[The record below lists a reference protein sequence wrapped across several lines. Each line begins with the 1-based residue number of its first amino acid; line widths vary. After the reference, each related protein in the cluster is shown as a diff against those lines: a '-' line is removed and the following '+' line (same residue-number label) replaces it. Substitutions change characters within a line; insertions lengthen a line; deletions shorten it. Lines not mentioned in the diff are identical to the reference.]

1 MSTLARKLSP
11 VILFLAVPA
20 GPLFAQA
27 TVSSSGQPAGTLE
40 QRVERMERMMQSQGL
55 LEILQQVQQLQQ
67 DISLLRGEIETH
79 NYNLDQLTRRQRDL
93 YADMDRRLQQLEGGG
108 TVLPADG
115 TTGTLNPS
123 GMDSPP
129 LETLS
134 AIGDNSQSTT
144 GSVASNNSLQV
155 EVISSAP
162 AQQTAANP
170 MTRPGAQAPVNTTQ
184 LPPSTQIQGAG
195 QTVQP
200 NVPAQVQ
207 ADVVGMS
214 GNSSMPATTATTAG
228 NADPVQL
235 QAEYQQAFNLLRQS
249 LYDQAIRAF
258 QQFLTNHPN
267 DRYSD
272 NAQYWLAEAYYVKR
286 EFPLALDEYNKV
298 ITNFPESQKV
308 SDAMLKVGFTM
319 IELGQIDNAREHLQ
333 ALIRQQPDSTV
344 ARLADER
351 LKQLG
356 SATQQVVPEP
366 AN

>member
-1 MSTLARKLSP
+1 
-11 VILFLAVPA
+11 
-20 GPLFAQA
+20 
-27 TVSSSGQPAGTLE
+27 
-40 QRVERMERMMQSQGL
+40 
-55 LEILQQVQQLQQ
+55 
-67 DISLLRGEIETH
+67 
-79 NYNLDQLTRRQRDL
+79 
-93 YADMDRRLQQLEGGG
+93 
-108 TVLPADG
+108 
-115 TTGTLNPS
+115 
-123 GMDSPP
+123 MDSPP

-134 AIGDNSQSTT
+134 AVGGPAQSGA
-144 GSVASNNSLQV
+144 GSVPSNNTLQV
-155 EVISSAP
+155 EVISSAATQP
-162 AQQTAANP
+162 PANP
-170 MTRPGAQAPVNTTQ
+170 MAAGGAQPSANMAQ
-184 LPPSTQIQGAG
+184 LPASSQMQGATG
-195 QTVQP
+195 QIVP
-200 NVPAQVQ
+200 SAPPAQVQ

-214 GNSSMPATTATTAG
+214 GSAMPATTPASAG
-228 NADPVQL
+228 SADPVQL

-249 LYDQAIRAF
+249 LYDQAIRSF

-286 EFPLALDEYNKV
+286 EYPLALDEYNKV

>member
-1 MSTLARKLSP
+1 MARLFYKLSP
-11 VILFLAVPA
+11 ALLLLVVPA

-27 TVSSSGQPAGTLE
+27 TVTSTAQPAGTIE
-40 QRVERMERMMQSQGL
+40 QRVERIERMLQSQGL
-55 LEILQQVQQLQQ
+55 LEILQQLQQLQQ
-67 DISLLRGEIETH
+67 DISQLRGDIETH

-93 YADMDRRLQQLEGGG
+93 YADMDRRLQQLEVGG

-115 TTGTLNPS
+115 TAGVINPPS
-123 GMDSPP
+123 DAPP
-129 LETLS
+129 LETLAAMRDPADSS
-134 AIGDNSQSTT
+134 AMSIP
-144 GSVASNNSLQV
+144 SNNALQV
-155 EVISSAP
+155 EVISSVPMQQTPTSQTGPGTQQAAQSGQAP
-162 AQQTAANP
+162 APTPADIA
-170 MTRPGAQAPVNTTQ
+170 TTSVATSASTTAPV
-184 LPPSTQIQGAG
+184 S
-195 QTVQP
+195 
-200 NVPAQVQ
+200 
-207 ADVVGMS
+207 
-214 GNSSMPATTATTAG
+214 
-228 NADPVQL
+228 ADPVQL

-258 QQFLTNHPN
+258 QQYLTSHPN

-286 EFPLALDEYNKV
+286 EFPLALEEYNKV
-298 ITNFPESQKV
+298 VTNFPESQKV

-356 SATQQVVPEP
+356 SATQQLVPEQ

>member
-1 MSTLARKLSP
+1 MATLARKLSP
-11 VILFLAVPA
+11 FILLLAVPA

-27 TVSSSGQPAGTLE
+27 TVSSSSQPAGTLE
-40 QRVERMERMMQSQGL
+40 QRVERMDRMMQSQGL

-67 DISLLRGEIETH
+67 DISQLRGEIETH

-144 GSVASNNSLQV
+144 GSVPSNNSLQV

-162 AQQTAANP
+162 TQQTAANP
-170 MTRPGAQAPVNTTQ
+170 MTRPGAQAPVNTTP

-195 QTVQP
+195 QTVQTDAP
-200 NVPAQVQ
+200 TQVQ

-214 GNSSMPATTATTAG
+214 DTTPAAATATPPVS
-228 NADPVQL
+228 ADPVQL

-286 EFPLALDEYNKV
+286 EYPLALDEYNKV

>member
-1 MSTLARKLSP
+1 MATLARKLSP
-11 VILFLAVPA
+11 FILLLAVPA
-20 GPLFAQA
+20 GQVFAQA

-67 DISLLRGEIETH
+67 DISQLRGEIETH
-79 NYNLDQLTRRQRDL
+79 NYNLVQLTRRQRDL
-93 YADMDRRLQQLEGGG
+93 YADMDSRLQQLEGGG
-108 TVLPADG
+108 AVLPVDG
-115 TTGTLNPS
+115 TTGMVTPS

-134 AIGDNSQSTT
+134 AVGGPAQSGA
-144 GSVASNNSLQV
+144 GSVPSNNTLQV
-155 EVISSAP
+155 EVISSAATQP
-162 AQQTAANP
+162 PANP
-170 MTRPGAQAPVNTTQ
+170 MAAGGGQPSANMAQ
-184 LPPSTQIQGAG
+184 LPASSQMQGATG
-195 QTVQP
+195 QVVQSAP
-200 NVPAQVQ
+200 PAQVQ

-214 GNSSMPATTATTAG
+214 GSAVPATTPASAG
-228 NADPVQL
+228 SADPAQL

-286 EFPLALDEYNKV
+286 EYPLALDEYNKV

>member
-1 MSTLARKLSP
+1 MANLVRKLSP
-11 VILFLAVPA
+11 VVLLLAVPA

-27 TVSSSGQPAGTLE
+27 TVSSSGQQPAGTLE

-115 TTGTLNPS
+115 TA

-134 AIGDNSQSTT
+134 AIGDTASSAT
-144 GSVASNNSLQV
+144 GPANANNSLQV
-155 EVISSAP
+155 EVISSIP
-162 AQQTAANP
+162 AQPAAANP
-170 MTRPGAQAPVNTTQ
+170 MATPGAQAPVNTTQ
-184 LPPSTQIQGAG
+184 PAAAAQMPVTG
-195 QTVQP
+195 QTVQTGA
-200 NVPAQVQ
+200 PAQVQ
-207 ADVVGMS
+207 ADIVGMS
-214 GNSSMPATTATTAG
+214 ATTPAATTATAPVSS
-228 NADPVQL
+228 DPVQL

-249 LYDQAIRAF
+249 LYDQAIKAF

-272 NAQYWLAEAYYVKR
+272 NAQYWLAEAYFVKR
-286 EFPLALDEYNKV
+286 EFPLALEEYNKV
-298 ITNFPESQKV
+298 ITNFPESQKA

-333 ALIRQQPDSTV
+333 SLIRQQPDSTV
-344 ARLADER
+344 ARLAEER

-356 SATQQVVPEP
+356 SATQQVVPEQ